1 MNKLYK
7 SENSKA
13 RSQALRF
20 TETELRDPV
29 SDSTVHLTVKF
40 KTTTK
45 WGSVEAGAERS
56 TVSAAAAQTGFPDP
70 VSA

>member
-1 MNKLYK
+1 MNKSYK
-7 SENSKA
+7 SEKLEST
-13 RSQALRF
+13 LRF

-29 SDSTVHLTVKF
+29 SDPTMHLTFKF
-40 KTTTK
+40 KTTPK

-56 TVSAAAAQTGFPDP
+56 TVSAAAAQTCFPNT